1 MDISNNVLNA
11 IYAVLGTIIAITLI
25 LVAIKGKFKTP
36 LGEFEFGKKQETK
49 PNQTPS
55 KINRN
60 EGGEIS
66 IDSNNKGKT
75 SKSNQPHEIIGNKN
89 TIIKIGSDNESK

>member
-55 KINRN
+55 KINKN
-60 EGGEIS
+60 EDSEIS
-66 IDSNNKGKT
+66 IDSKNKGKT
-75 SKSNQPHEIIGNKN
+75 PKSNQPHEIIGNKN
-89 TIIKIGSDNESK
+89 TNIKIGSDNEYK